1 MIENLLY
8 SIVEQEDTN
17 EQWRCRIALNPQHT
31 IFKAHFPE
39 KPVLPGACIVE
50 ICKELLSNKLQ
61 TDISLQEAKNIK
73 FLHLIE
79 PQHNSVLDFIFQ
91 ITEKE
96 NLLICAIIVQ
106 YNELTFSKLNLK
118 LEKCKPAV

>member
-1 MIENLLY
+1 MVKDLLY

-17 EQWRCRIALNPQHT
+17 EQWRCRIALNPQHI
-31 IFKAHFPE
+31 IFQAHFPE

-61 TDISLQEAKNIK
+61 KDLILKEAKNIK

-79 PQHNSVLDFIFQ
+79 PQYNHVLDFIFH
-91 ITEKE
+91 TKEEE
-96 NLLICAIIVQ
+96 NLLICTVSVQ
-106 YNELTFSKLNLK
+106 YNELIFSKLRLTITKK
-118 LEKCKPAV
+118 L